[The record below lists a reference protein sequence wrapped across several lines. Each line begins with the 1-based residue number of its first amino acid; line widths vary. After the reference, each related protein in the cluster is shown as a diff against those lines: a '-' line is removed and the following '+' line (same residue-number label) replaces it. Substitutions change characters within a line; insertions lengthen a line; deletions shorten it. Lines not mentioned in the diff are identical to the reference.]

1 MRYGNIIKSYE
12 IPFKQWSPARQA
24 QWKNGMLKN
33 LLEINRGLVA
43 TSYGV
48 EYNQVVPV
56 IFGALGKSDK
66 EFPMPLDGTLSPTD
80 SQGLKQG
87 EDYACLLWEYFVGV
101 NLLETP
107 KILEPPPNAL
117 NNQNT
122 EPVVREP
129 EKEQLPSPEKKEDNS
144 QVDEDAEQK
153 ELDQSQE
160 ELVVKLNDITRDL
173 DSMDDD
179 SENNSEKKESA
190 APEKIDE
197 EPQINND
204 FSDIK
209 DSLEQIKGSLQI
221 QASDLASI
229 NQNDAGSIGAL
240 EGLKQLFQTQN
251 DILRKQVENAKKQ
264 AEESSLEKSQQT
276 SGTSKATDLTAD
288 NKAEGIIQG
297 IDGEVITVK
306 TTEGQFRQGEKIS
319 QGDGGGGLFG
329 MLKGIAG
336 KFLSK
341 GGGGGGSPIKMS
353 GGGFLN
359 TAYPAMAEGGLT
371 PGVYNKPTRGNLLP
385 GQAVIPLNRNVGK
398 KLLNDGGRKNT
409 QKFDQPLVDVMSQPL
424 KAIGLSIISVAGNF
438 IKSLGPLGGFFLPFA
453 KGLVKG
459 FATVLGVPATLVMSL
474 LGGPAYAAAEQQ
486 DKQQNIFA
494 KLWDDLMKRF
504 GFNFGGEDEKKKKK
518 NETNDITADNID
530 GTTAERAAKVAKQL
544 MSSLGLQDFQAA
556 GIVGNL
562 LAESGLEAARV
573 QNTPPGQ
580 KGLLKVDGTTGY
592 GYAQWTS
599 SGRQQALWDY
609 AKSKGVDPETQPLT
623 DGVNIGY
630 LSQEFKGAYNGVL
643 SSLKSS
649 KSLQESSNIVLFD
662 FESPKDQGP
671 SVQTARASK
680 GKAVLD
686 KMSAESGVQ
695 IKVKDDSSMGK
706 MLGWSVIKGP
716 NAGYD
721 VSDNLEMHGQEAY
734 LQYEK
739 GFTVL
744 PIENNKY
751 SLSENPMATLDR
763 WKEILGP
770 NNTVNVGDEYEDGG
784 TKVFDPKKF
793 KGDAQSS
800 RYIPVGQGNNSKSYS
815 IMYDREGASGTYTIK
830 AISKKVSGNII
841 SGDNL
846 TSVEPNSKEWAAVLN
861 SSNVK
866 EYFKTV
872 PGGGLRK
879 GLKLELKS
887 DKDSDIYYGY
897 NQAFQTTKNAWIKKG
912 VSQEDANKYAA
923 AAAKEFAISRKS
935 GSWLPGSR
943 NGLDPSLK
951 EVEVSSGDTSSS
963 SSSGEPD
970 NDFALMEKA
979 FSAMIVGAGIMAAQP
994 KNKEEYDTL
1003 KAEFES
1009 AFKVTT
1015 PTTVT
1020 ADSNSPA
1027 PQQTLTSQ
1035 PAPTPAIAPA
1045 RPTSV
1050 VTSSE
1055 TLTQPTMQEQLCQWS
1070 AIYYA

>member
-1 MRYGNIIKSYE
+1 MNPAQPPEGILDPQQPYWPANKVGE
-12 IPFKQWSPARQA
+12 ITWLR
-24 QWKNGMLKN
+24 LKGK
-33 LLEINRGLVA
+33 LTGRRVEGLSENF
-43 TSYGV
+43 TSYVKLGDADADRLIANIKKWGKYPTV
-48 EYNQVVPV
+48 NQN
-56 IFGALGKSDK
+56 DK
-66 EFPMPLDGTLSPTD
+66 YG
-80 SQGLKQG
+80 G
-87 EDYACLLWEYFVGV
+87 
-101 NLLETP
+101 
-107 KILEPPPNAL
+107 AL
-117 NNQNT
+117 NNEAYQKWLV
-122 EPVVREP
+122 EEFLEKPFRE
-129 EKEQLPSPEKKEDNS
+129 ETDKKIE
-144 QVDEDAEQK
+144 EAEQEARLK
-153 ELDQSQE
+153 EIVEQRKKDKESVPLPPITKEEEQEELDQSQE
-160 ELVVKLNDITRDL
+160 ELVVKLNDITDDL

-179 SENNSEKKESA
+179 SENNSEKKEST
-190 APEKIDE
+190 APEKIEDKE
-197 EPQINND
+197 LQNNND
-204 FSDIK
+204 FSNIK
-209 DSLEQIKGSLQI
+209 DSLEQIKGSLRI

-229 NQNDAGSIGAL
+229 NQNDASSIGAL

-264 AEESSLEKSQQT
+264 AAESSLEKSQQT

-398 KLLNDGGRKNT
+398 KLLKDGGRKNT

-438 IKSLGPLGGFFLPFA
+438 IRALGPLGGFFLPFA

-459 FATVLGVPATLVMSL
+459 FATVLGVPATMVMSL
-474 LGGPAYAAAEQQ
+474 LGGPAYAAMDQQ
-486 DKQQNIFA
+486 DKQQNIFS
-494 KLWDDLMKRF
+494 KLWNDLMQKF
-504 GFNFGGEDEKKKKK
+504 GFDLGGDGDDKKKKK
-518 NETNDITADNID
+518 KKEDGDTPSTATGKWGPLLDVIASGEGNYDSLNPSLKRPEIID
-530 GTTAERAAKVAKQL
+530 MTISELVAFQHESKAKHGGTAAAGRYQMLHPESYAQNAGLSMDEKFSPENQDKMAAAYIENVRGGKDWLAGKLTDEDFGKKLAMEWAALEYPGKGGGYYDGDGRNKAKV
-544 MSSLGLQDFQAA
+544 SWD
-556 GIVGNL
+556 
-562 LAESGLEAARV
+562 
-573 QNTPPGQ
+573 
-580 KGLLKVDGTTGY
+580 KV
-592 GYAQWTS
+592 
-599 SGRQQALWDY
+599 
-609 AKSKGVDPETQPLT
+609 
-623 DGVNIGY
+623 
-630 LSQEFKGAYNGVL
+630 
-643 SSLKSS
+643 
-649 KSLQESSNIVLFD
+649 
-662 FESPKDQGP
+662 
-671 SVQTARASK
+671 
-680 GKAVLD
+680 KAVLPQV
-686 KMSAESGVQ
+686 KAEEGVQ
-695 IKVKDDSSMGK
+695 IKVNEEPSMGK
-706 MLGWSVIKGP
+706 FMGWQILDGP
-716 NAGYD
+716 VGGYK
-721 VSDNLEMHGQEAY
+721 VSDSLEMHGKEAY
-734 LQYEK
+734 LQHEN
-739 GFTVL
+739 GFSIL
-744 PIENNKY
+744 PIENNEY
-751 SLSENPMATLDR
+751 SLSANPMATLDR

-770 NNTVNVGDEYEDGG
+770 KNTVNANGEYETGG
-784 TKVFDPKKF
+784 TQVFDPKKY

-815 IMYDREGASGTYTIK
+815 IMYDREGASGTYIIK

-887 DKDSDIYYGY
+887 DKDSGIYYGY

-951 EVEVSSGDTSSS
+951 EVEVSSGDISSS

-1003 KAEFES
+1003 KAQFES

-1027 PQQTLTSQ
+1027 PQQTLTAQ
-1035 PAPTPAIAPA
+1035 PSPSPAIAPA
-1045 RPTSV
+1045 RSADV
-1050 VTSSE
+1050 VTSPE
-1055 TLTQPTMQEQLCQWS
+1055 TLTQPTMQEQLSQWS

>member
-1 MRYGNIIKSYE
+1 MNPAQPPEGILDPQQPYWPANKVGEITWLRLKGKLTGRRVEGLSENFSSYVKLGDADADRLIANIKKWGKYPTVNQNDKYG
-12 IPFKQWSPARQA
+12 
-24 QWKNGMLKN
+24 G
-33 LLEINRGLVA
+33 
-43 TSYGV
+43 
-48 EYNQVVPV
+48 
-56 IFGALGKSDK
+56 
-66 EFPMPLDGTLSPTD
+66 
-80 SQGLKQG
+80 
-87 EDYACLLWEYFVGV
+87 
-101 NLLETP
+101 
-107 KILEPPPNAL
+107 AL
-117 NNQNT
+117 NNEAYQKWLVEEFLEKPFREETDKKIEEAQT
-122 EPVVREP
+122 ESRINEIRDKAKKD
-129 EKEQLPSPEKKEDNS
+129 KESVPLPAITPKED
-144 QVDEDAEQK
+144 EEQE
-153 ELDQSQE
+153 ELDQDQE
-160 ELVVKLNDITRDL
+160 ELVDKIDNLTEDI

-179 SENNSEKKESA
+179 SENNSEKKESTE
-190 APEKIDE
+190 PEKTDDE
-197 EPQINND
+197 EPQNNND

-459 FATVLGVPATLVMSL
+459 FATVLGVPATMVMSL
-474 LGGPAYAAAEQQ
+474 LGGPAYAAMDQQ
-486 DKQQNIFA
+486 DKQQNIFV
-494 KLWDDLMKRF
+494 KLWGDLMKKF
-504 GFNFGGEDEKKKKK
+504 GFDLGGEDEKDKKNKKKSPPSSSGGGMIPGDAPPEIK
-518 NETNDITADNID
+518 AMLEAISAGEGSWDSVNPSTTVEGLSGMTIADARRAAIQK
-530 GTTAERAAKVAKQL
+530 GKIEKGGSGAMGKWQQMPQFIIERAKSAGLNPDKDIFNEENQTKIARMLMAGVYPGGERQLVADAKTDPLRAASNL
-544 MSSLGLQDFQAA
+544 RGTWPSL
-556 GIVGNL
+556 
-562 LAESGLEAARV
+562 
-573 QNTPPGQ
+573 PG
-580 KGLLKVDGTTGY
+580 G
-592 GYAQWTS
+592 
-599 SGRQQALWDY
+599 
-609 AKSKGVDPETQPLT
+609 
-623 DGVNIGY
+623 
-630 LSQEFKGAYNGVL
+630 SQENTSKEKFLANFK
-643 SSLKSS
+643 KSTE
-649 KSLQESSNIVLFD
+649 KY
-662 FESPKDQGP
+662 
-671 SVQTARASK
+671 
-680 GKAVLD
+680 
-686 KMSAESGVQ
+686 SAEDGVQ
-695 IKVKDDSSMGK
+695 IKVNEEPSMGK
-706 MLGWSVIKGP
+706 FMGWQILDGP
-716 NAGYD
+716 VGGYK
-721 VSDNLEMHGQEAY
+721 VSDNLEMHGKEAY
-734 LQYEK
+734 LQHENA
-739 GFTVL
+739 FTVL

-751 SLSENPMATLDR
+751 SLSKNPAATLDR

-770 NNTVNVGDEYEDGG
+770 NNTVNVGDKYEDGG

-1027 PQQTLTSQ
+1027 PQQTLTAQ
-1035 PAPTPAIAPA
+1035 PSPSPAIASA
-1045 RPTSV
+1045 HSANA

>member
-1 MRYGNIIKSYE
+1 MNPAQPPEGILDPQQPYWPANKVGE
-12 IPFKQWSPARQA
+12 ITWLR
-24 QWKNGMLKN
+24 LKGK
-33 LLEINRGLVA
+33 LTGRRVEGLSENF
-43 TSYGV
+43 TSYVKLGDADADRLIANIKKWGKYPTV
-48 EYNQVVPV
+48 NQN
-56 IFGALGKSDK
+56 DK
-66 EFPMPLDGTLSPTD
+66 YG
-80 SQGLKQG
+80 G
-87 EDYACLLWEYFVGV
+87 
-101 NLLETP
+101 
-107 KILEPPPNAL
+107 AL
-117 NNQNT
+117 NNEAYQKWLVEEFLEKPFREETDKKIEEAQT
-122 EPVVREP
+122 ESRINEIRDKAKKD
-129 EKEQLPSPEKKEDNS
+129 KESVPLPAITPKED
-144 QVDEDAEQK
+144 EEQE
-153 ELDQSQE
+153 ELDQDQE
-160 ELVVKLNDITRDL
+160 ELVDKIDNLTEDI

-179 SENNSEKKESA
+179 SENNSEKKEST
-190 APEKIDE
+190 APEKTDDE
-197 EPQINND
+197 EPQNNND

-229 NQNDAGSIGAL
+229 NQNDTGSIGAL

-329 MLKGIAG
+329 MLKGLAG